1 MAKYKRLSRQQ
12 AIALHSIGAD
22 VESIHVMTIKGRML
36 PDVADREW
44 TLVPKWDYNKL
55 TYHPEYKDFFR
66 IAIE

>member
-36 PDVADREW
+36 SDVAHRKW

-55 TYHPEYKDFFR
+55 LYDPDYKDYFR